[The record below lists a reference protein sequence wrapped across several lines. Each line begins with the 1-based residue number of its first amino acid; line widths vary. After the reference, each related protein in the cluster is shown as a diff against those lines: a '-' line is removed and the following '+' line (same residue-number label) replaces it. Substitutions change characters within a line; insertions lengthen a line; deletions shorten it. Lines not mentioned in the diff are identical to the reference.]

1 MWYKTLADQYLKQA
15 HELKKHIK
23 YLKAESESLKNF
35 EYEQIHYRIIILY
48 GMYLD
53 LMHMGKYLNRK
64 HEVIEI
70 GK

>member
-1 MWYKTLADQYLKQA
+1 MWYKTLADQYLKEA
-15 HELKKHIK
+15 GELKRHIRC
-23 YLKAESESLKNF
+23 LKKESANLKNF
-35 EYEQIHYRIIILY
+35 EYDQMHYRIVVLY

-64 HEVIEI
+64 HEVMKI